1 MQAWNESI
9 ENVEELQELL
19 IRLVDAYH
27 DKFGGK
33 QISAKNQPVYNAAFV
48 RKQAKEEGVDDSD
61 TNYSSIA
68 FMLECGEHRIAML
81 GDAFADIIE
90 ETIDN
95 KYKDQAK
102 PMECDAI
109 KVSHHGSNGN
119 SSKTLLDRINSH
131 IYFIPG
137 GKGEKYPAWGTFG
150 RIAEKHKDDQ
160 AKLIVFSRLCTI
172 TEKMNGLN
180 EEVKRELGVE
190 TIITEQEYELF
201 EW

>member
-19 IRLVDAYH
+19 IRLVDAYQ

-33 QISAKNQPVYNAAFV
+33 QISAKNKPVYNVAFV
-48 RKQAKEEGVDDSD
+48 RKQAKEEGADDSD
-61 TNYSSIA
+61 TNCSSIA

-102 PMECDAI
+102 PI
-109 KVSHHGSNGN
+109 TYIFHTRRKGGKVSRMGN
-119 SSKTLLDRINSH
+119 AWKNSRKT
-131 IYFIPG
+131 
-137 GKGEKYPAWGTFG
+137 
-150 RIAEKHKDDQ
+150 
-160 AKLIVFSRLCTI
+160 
-172 TEKMNGLN
+172 
-180 EEVKRELGVE
+180 
-190 TIITEQEYELF
+190 
-201 EW
+201 

>member
-1 MQAWNESI
+1 
-9 ENVEELQELL
+9 
-19 IRLVDAYH
+19 
-27 DKFGGK
+27 
-33 QISAKNQPVYNAAFV
+33 
-48 RKQAKEEGVDDSD
+48 
-61 TNYSSIA
+61 
-68 FMLECGEHRIAML
+68 
-81 GDAFADIIE
+81 
-90 ETIDN
+90 
-95 KYKDQAK
+95 
-102 PMECDAI
+102 MECDAI

-160 AKLIVFSRLCTI
+160 AKLIVFSRQCTI
-172 TEKMNGLN
+172 TEKMNELN
-180 EEVKRELGVE
+180 EEVKRELGVK

>member
-1 MQAWNESI
+1 MTLTPTVQ
-9 ENVEELQELL
+9 
-19 IRLVDAYH
+19 
-27 DKFGGK
+27 
-33 QISAKNQPVYNAAFV
+33 
-48 RKQAKEEGVDDSD
+48 
-61 TNYSSIA
+61 SIA

-160 AKLIVFSRLCTI
+160 AKLDSFQPPVYNYGKD
-172 TEKMNGLN
+172 EW
-180 EEVKRELGVE
+180 VKRGGK
-190 TIITEQEYELF
+190 TRIRRKNYHY
-201 EW
+201 